1 MSKNLASDSNRLK
14 WGAKKLSLMV
24 SAGSCLS
31 PCVSAILELYR
42 KFIRTFRPP
51 FLLLLLRSSRCNNYS
66 PCYECNVLQA
76 FYKQWLPLGIILI
89 IALLVLLSRFFSF
102 WPFKLHLWER
112 SLKVAE
118 LGLWERSL
126 AVAAL
131 ADASFSRHI
140 DTYELLCYEVWRIGT
155 LALQNTNAQCSSR
168 QKAMCTSDVTLH
180 SRHDLV
186 ISSTAF
192 RPTRRP
198 IIRMYPYLDLLKGNH
213 PDFLILNSTLLI
225 VEIRH
230 DTLALVYTYQ
240 LVLANCLYRVLTTLN
255 NDSS

>member
-112 SLKVAE
+112 SLEVAA
-118 LGLWERSL
+118 LGLQERPL
-126 AVAAL
+126 EVAAL
-131 ADASFSRHI
+131 ADASFSRLI
-140 DTYELLCYEVWRIGT
+140 DTYELHCYEVWRIGT
-155 LALQNTNAQCSSR
+155 LALRNTNAQCSRR
-168 QKAMCTSDVTLH
+168 QKAMYTSEGFKVTSPHTPDTILSSPLPLFDQH
-180 SRHDLV
+180 AGQHFECFHIL
-186 ISSTAF
+186 ISWKET
-192 RPTRRP
+192 
-198 IIRMYPYLDLLKGNH
+198 
-213 PDFLILNSTLLI
+213 ILTFWS
-225 VEIRH
+225 
-230 DTLALVYTYQ
+230 
-240 LVLANCLYRVLTTLN
+240 
-255 NDSS
+255 